1 MFKRKLVALMGINL
15 RELRIRMIFGMP
27 PYGQTC
33 LQNNN
38 EVMNVVGDNME
49 NLIENQLV
57 AAIG

>member
-1 MFKRKLVALMGINL
+1 MGINL